1 MIIWTIKLLSNVRKA
16 IAGRNH
22 PHQLAWAVAFG
33 LVLGLVPHG
42 NLVAL
47 AWLFVVLS
55 LNINHSMMAITAI
68 GSSFIAGR
76 LDPYSHQVGE
86 YFLSQPSFHDTLVT
100 AWQWPLVAWTDLN
113 NTIVLGSFTIA
124 LAAMFPVFAVTYPVF
139 RYLGRNARK
148 AESEAVADQDSAT
161 AVPVASDPAKPETA
175 KPEPAPSETHP
186 IVVVD
191 KAHARVS
198 RPHLA
203 AKKVTTEKAAS
214 LTAADFTPIADDAA
228 LLDESKPATSL
239 QEPHIAVETR
249 IDVIRIA
256 DYRESAKDESSDST
270 TMDNSE
276 PMDEAFRY
284 LLHQL
289 RDTQQRKAA

>member
-55 LNINHSMMAITAI
+55 LNINHSMVAITAI
-68 GSSFIAGR
+68 GSSFVAGR

-86 YFLSQPSFHDTLVT
+86 YFLSQPSFHDKLVT

-113 NTIVLGSFTIA
+113 NTIVLGSLTIA
-124 LAAMFPVFAVTYPVF
+124 MAAMFPVFAVTYPVF

-148 AESEAVADQDSAT
+148 AESEAVADQASEMTAAAKSDTTELDTAT
-161 AVPVASDPAKPETA
+161 
-175 KPEPAPSETHP
+175 SETHR
-186 IVVVD
+186 IVVVE

-198 RPHLA
+198 RPHLPS
-203 AKKVTTEKAAS
+203 KKITTEQEAS
-214 LTAADFTPIADDAA
+214 LTAADFTPVADGVV
-228 LLDESKPATSL
+228 LLDESKTTSSPK
-239 QEPHIAVETR
+239 EPRIAVETR

-256 DYRESAKDESSDST
+256 DYREPGKNESSDSS
-270 TMDNSE
+270 TMDNNE

>member
-47 AWLFVVLS
+47 AWLLMVLS
-55 LNINHSMMAITAI
+55 LNVNHSMVAITAI
-68 GSSFIAGR
+68 GSSFVAGR

-86 YFLSQPSFHDTLVT
+86 YFLRQPSFHDKLVT

-113 NTIVLGSFTIA
+113 NTIVLGSLSIA

-148 AESEAVADQDSAT
+148 AENEAVADHESIT
-161 AVPVASDPAKPETA
+161 SVESTTETA
-175 KPEPAPSETHP
+175 SSETHP

-203 AKKVTTEKAAS
+203 ATKSAKEQDAV
-214 LTAADFTPIADDAA
+214 LTAADFKPVVENDTSFDASSTA
-228 LLDESKPATSL
+228 NLLK
-239 QEPHIAVETR
+239 EPHVAVETR

-256 DYRESAKDESSDST
+256 DYREPVKTESSDSS
-270 TMDNSE
+270 TMDNNE